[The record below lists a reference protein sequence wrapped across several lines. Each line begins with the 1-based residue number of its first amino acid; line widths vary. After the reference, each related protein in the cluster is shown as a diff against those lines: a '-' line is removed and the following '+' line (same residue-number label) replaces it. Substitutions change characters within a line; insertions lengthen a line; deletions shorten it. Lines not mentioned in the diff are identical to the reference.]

1 MSARRLNTSSH
12 GLTAALLHLT
22 TTLSVT
28 STLLLGLL
36 SASAQAATSVNI
48 DAIKADPALEKLLP
62 TAYQHAGKTLTTGVN
77 PDVAPVKFI
86 DDDGKIAGFIPDLV
100 SAGAKK
106 LGLKI
111 DFQQTSFDALIPG
124 MKAKRFDF
132 ILSLADFPSRQKI
145 LTLVDYLNIGETV
158 VAKPTA
164 TYNIKSLDDLCGL
177 SASIPRGTATVQMAD
192 DLSQKC
198 IAAGKKALSPTTYPD
213 TNTTLLALGND
224 SANVAWIDS
233 PVASYNATKFPA
245 RYKILYS
252 QYIAPYGVGF
262 GADDDGKQLA
272 AAFQGAFLALQ
283 KEGVYAALMQKWGLS
298 AADAVPTFPI
308 NGAK

>member
-1 MSARRLNTSSH
+1 MDIS
-12 GLTAALLHLT
+12 
-22 TTLSVT
+22 
-28 STLLLGLL
+28 
-36 SASAQAATSVNI
+36 
-48 DAIKADPALEKLLP
+48 AIKADPALEKFLP
-62 TAYQHAGKTLTTGVN
+62 PSYQHVGKTLTTGVN

-100 SAGAKK
+100 NAGAQK

-158 VAKPTA
+158 VAKPDA
-164 TYNIKSLDDLCGL
+164 PYNIKSLDDLCGL
-177 SASIPRGTATVQMAD
+177 SVSIPRGTATVEMAD
-192 DLSQKC
+192 KLSQKC
-198 IAAGKKALSPTTYPD
+198 TAAGKKALSPTTYPD
-213 TNTTLLALGND
+213 TNTTLLAIGND
-224 SANVAWIDS
+224 SSNVAWIDS
-233 PVASYNATKFPA
+233 PVASYNANKFPA
-245 RYKILYS
+245 RYKVFYS

-262 GADDDGKQLA
+262 GADDDGKKLA
-272 AAFQGAFLALQ
+272 LAFQSAFLALQ
-283 KEGVYAALMQKWGLS
+283 KEGVYAELMQKWGLS
-298 AADAVPTFPI
+298 ASDAIPTFPI